1 MIRIYRCLVM
11 VVSLALLGV
20 AVGWADDG
28 RRAMTPLDIARIQA
42 MTSAEI
48 SPDGTRI
55 AAVRSVP
62 RVLFLEDDGPDWAEL
77 YLLDPA
83 NGQARPFVTGNVIV
97 SNVDWR
103 PGGSEISFL
112 AKRVDDETTNLYL
125 IPATGGESRSVVA
138 LETSIKSYSWSP
150 DGARVAVVAAQ
161 PDSQQEEELDEQGFT
176 QEVFEEDWKPF
187 EVWTTGIDGDTEPR
201 RLDLDGSAVQVAWG
215 PDGERLAVAASP
227 RSLIDDRIMFQK
239 ISIVSVASGE
249 VEAVVQR
256 EGKLGR
262 MRWSPDGSR
271 LAMIT
276 AVDRNDP
283 SASTL
288 AVVPASGGVPRNLTA
303 GYPIS
308 VTDVGWQSDSELVF
322 LADAGVRTEVFRL
335 SLADGEPIGLGLHD
349 TGAVYTSLSL
359 AADGRRAA
367 LLGNSR
373 THPDEVFFMDLGAK
387 TVPARLTDAN
397 PWLAEIRFAQQE
409 VVRHGARNRFDI
421 KASKL
426 RVAEKNKPQGVVIEQ
441 QGRVVL
447 EGVLIRPL
455 DAPDRPAPTV
465 MVVHGGP
472 EGHRRDGWLSRYSAP
487 AQVLAGRGYAVF
499 FPNYRGSTGRGVEFT
514 KLGQTDP
521 AGAEFDDLIDAAD
534 HLVEIGVA
542 DADRIGVTGG
552 SYGGYA
558 TAWLATR
565 HSSRFAA
572 GVMMVGISNLISKF
586 GTTDIPR
593 EEVLVHALSFPW
605 DKWKFYLDRS
615 PIYHVTKGATPLLI
629 AGGVDDTRVSPTQ
642 SMELY
647 RGLKTIGQA
656 PVRLVRYPDEGHGNV
671 RAASRFDYQ
680 LRLLRWFDHYLKGP
694 GGDPPAYRLDYKSPE
709 HGWTE
714 DETD

>member
-1 MIRIYRCLVM
+1 MILAC
-11 VVSLALLGV
+11 VVVVGG
-20 AVGWADDG
+20 AVSWADDG
-28 RRAMTPLDIARIQA
+28 GRAMTPLDIARIQS
-42 MTSAEI
+42 MTSAVI
-48 SPDGTRI
+48 SPDGRSI

-62 RVLFLEDDGPDWAEL
+62 RILFLEEDGPDWAEL

-83 NGQARPFVTGNVIV
+83 NGEARPFVTGNVSV
-97 SNVDWR
+97 SDVDWR
-103 PGGSEISFL
+103 PDGSAVSFL
-112 AKRVDDETTNLYL
+112 AKRVDDESTSLYL
-125 IPATGGESRSVVA
+125 IPSTGGESRLVVTLA
-138 LETSIKSYSWSP
+138 ESINSYSWSP
-150 DGARVAVVAAQ
+150 DGTRVAVIAAQ
-161 PDSQQEEELDEQGFT
+161 PDSEQEEELDDQGFT

-187 EVWTTGIDGDTEPR
+187 EVWIAAIDRDTEPR
-201 RLDLDGSAVQVAWG
+201 RLDIAASVVQVAWS

-227 RSLIDDRIMFQK
+227 RSLIDDRIMFQT
-239 ISIVSVASGE
+239 ISIVSAATGE
-249 VEAVVQR
+249 VEATVQR

-262 MRWSPDGSR
+262 MRWSPSGER

-276 AVDRNDP
+276 AVDRHDP

-288 AVVPASGGVPRNLTA
+288 AVVPASGGTPKNLTA

-308 VTDVGWQSDSELVF
+308 VTDVGWQSDEVLYF
-322 LADAGVRTEVFRL
+322 LADVGVHTELFRL
-335 SLADGEPIGLGLHD
+335 PLADGEPIGLGLHN
-349 TGAVYTSLSL
+349 TGVVYTSLSL

-367 LLGNSR
+367 LLGNSPN
-373 THPDEVFFMDLGAK
+373 HPDEVFFLDLGAMAAP
-387 TVPARLTDAN
+387 VRLTDAN
-397 PWLAEIRFAQQE
+397 PWLAEIRFAPQE
-409 VVRHGARNRFDI
+409 VVRHGSRHRFDI

-426 RVAEKNKPQGVVIEQ
+426 RPADRNKPQGVILEQ
-441 QGRVVL
+441 ERRVVL

-455 DAPDRPAPTV
+455 DGAPDRPAPMV

-472 EGHRRDGWLSRYSAP
+472 EGHRRDGWLNRYNVP

-499 FPNYRGSTGRGVEFT
+499 FPNYRGSTGRGVAFS
-514 KLGQTDP
+514 KLGQSDP
-521 AGAEFDDLIDAAD
+521 AGAEFDDVIDAAN
-534 HLVEIGVA
+534 HLVENGVA
-542 DADRIGVTGG
+542 DPDRIGVTGG

-565 HSSRFAA
+565 HSSQFAA

-586 GTTDIPR
+586 GTTDIPQ

-605 DKWKFYLDRS
+605 DKWKFYLERS
-615 PIYHVTKGATPLLI
+615 PLYHATKGATPLLI

-647 RGLKTIGQA
+647 RALKTVGTT

-694 GGDPPAYRLDYKSPE
+694 GGEPPPYRLDYRGTE
-709 HGWTE
+709 HGWPE
-714 DETD
+714 ESSD